1 MHISGEESS
10 YRKIKHG
17 VPQGSVLGPILFHLY
32 INDLSNAIVYSLVYN
47 FADDTAILCTEKDP
61 RRLRKRVNID
71 LKLLLHWLKANKL
84 YLNVAKTVVL
94 LFKNKRKDVN
104 YDIKIKLDG
113 KRMRFSREVKYLG
126 MIIDDNLSM
135 INHKKQVCG
144 RLRKA
149 NGALCLARH
158 YVPYPIL
165 RLIYY
170 ALFQPHIQYGLQIWG
185 QNLSRSSRVAT
196 LQRIAV
202 RIITFSDCNASSKP
216 LFSQTSILSIHQ
228 YVFKLNIM
236 LAYEVLNRM
245 SPVAVQQSL
254 RFEYLSDAYVTRDN
268 KKKMLKRPYVRTTKH
283 RMLSIRYQ
291 IPRTVDHSLEYLT
304 KTLRNH

>member
-1 MHISGEESS
+1 MINNFSI
-10 YRKIKHG
+10 IKTRIIKEK
-17 VPQGSVLGPILFHLY
+17 PKEARYLIILNLY
-32 INDLSNAIVYSLVYN
+32 INDLSNAIVYSLAYN

-61 RRLRKRVNID
+61 RRLKKKVNID

-84 YLNVAKTVVL
+84 SLNVAKTVVL
-94 LFKNKRKDVN
+94 LFKNKRKEVN

-135 INHKKQVCG
+135 INHKKQLCG

-149 NGALCLARH
+149 NGALCLVRH

-185 QNLSRSSRVAT
+185 QNISRSSRVAT

-216 LFSQTSILSIHQ
+216 PFSDKFLI
-228 YVFKLNIM
+228 Y
-236 LAYEVLNRM
+236 
-245 SPVAVQQSL
+245 P
-254 RFEYLSDAYVTRDN
+254 
-268 KKKMLKRPYVRTTKH
+268 
-283 RMLSIRYQ
+283 SIR
-291 IPRTVDHSLEYLT
+291 L
-304 KTLRNH
+304 